1 MQNNSVQC
9 FQDDFKMNQVMSTEE
24 FQKAACGIWKLLNS
38 KAFGNEVMNDVKFLN

>member
-1 MQNNSVQC
+1 MQNNSAQC

-24 FQKAACGIWKLLNS
+24 LQNVVCGIWKLLNR

>member
-24 FQKAACGIWKLLNS
+24 IHRVACGIWKLLNR